1 MQTLRFFALRRN
13 YRRKR
18 HAPFFFLTFLPSD
31 GRLVAK
37 SCSLFVAAC
46 IHAPYR
52 RRVRWYDSTR
62 AVSRAVARKISSRVA
77 SLYFYIFSLARSRA
91 QLCDRSDLGRAVFF
105 SLPFHVGSLRI
116 PCSVAVRVCRTGCAL
131 VRSCWDC
138 SVAFHIG
145 RSGLARQIAV
155 TVFSG
160 SMFEGLQRLA
170 TRPW

>member
-62 AVSRAVARKISSRVA
+62 AVSRAVGRKISSRVA
-77 SLYFYIFSLARSRA
+77 SLYFFFFLSCARA

-105 SLPFHVGSLRI
+105 FSSFPRGLVAY
-116 PCSVAVRVCRTGCAL
+116 SVQRRCTRLSNWVRA
-131 VRSCWDC
+131 RSF
-138 SVAFHIG
+138 V
-145 RSGLARQIAV
+145 L
-155 TVFSG
+155 
-160 SMFEGLQRLA
+160 GLQCCVSHWPFGTCKTNRSNCF
-170 TRPW
+170 RWKYV